1 MYFDIFTLF
10 PEVFP
15 AYLETS
21 ILKRAKEN
29 HLLDVH
35 LHDIRN
41 WATDKH
47 HTTDDTPY
55 GGGGGMVMKPEPI
68 FNAVQEVL
76 NIPPICPLI
85 LLTPQGETFTQQ
97 KALAFSKLP
106 RLAMICGRYE
116 GFDERIREH
125 LVTEEISLGDYVLS
139 GGELPALIL
148 IEAITRLIPGAL
160 GDPDGAF
167 YDSFSSGLLEYPQ
180 YTRPPVFQG
189 WKVPEV
195 LQSGDHGVINRW
207 RRNQSL
213 LRTLQKRPELLLNV
227 ELTAT
232 DLDYLE
238 QVNHESENSISD
250 SIINIIKKKKGLI

>member
-106 RLAMICGRYE
+106 RLALICGRYE

-167 YDSFSSGLLEYPQ
+167 DDSFSSGLLEYPQ

-238 QVNHESENSISD
+238 QVIHESENSISD

>member
-167 YDSFSSGLLEYPQ
+167 DDSFSSGLLEYPQ

-238 QVNHESENSISD
+238 QVIHESENSISD

>member
-1 MYFDIFTLF
+1 
-10 PEVFP
+10 
-15 AYLETS
+15 
-21 ILKRAKEN
+21 
-29 HLLDVH
+29 
-35 LHDIRN
+35 
-41 WATDKH
+41 
-47 HTTDDTPY
+47 
-55 GGGGGMVMKPEPI
+55 MVMKPEPI

-167 YDSFSSGLLEYPQ
+167 DDSFSSGLLEYPQ

-238 QVNHESENSISD
+238 QVIHESENSISD

>member
-167 YDSFSSGLLEYPQ
+167 DDSFSSGLLEYPQ

>member
-167 YDSFSSGLLEYPQ
+167 DDSFSSGLLEYPQ

-238 QVNHESENSISD
+238 QVIHESENSISD
-250 SIINIIKKKKGLI
+250 SIINIIKKRKD